1 MNKGVER
8 LGRLIEVERLG
19 RLVEVTGVGRKGKG
33 HGNQ

>member
-19 RLVEVTGVGRKGKG
+19 RLMEVTGVGRKGKG

>member
-19 RLVEVTGVGRKGKG
+19 RLTEVTGVGRKGKG